1 MVSYPQQERYALQE
15 RLGIGAMGEVWLATD
30 TLLNRPV
37 AIKYLLTPERS
48 IHREYFLSEARVLAS
63 LQHPNITLIHDAVF
77 DEKRQQF
84 YLVMEYVQG
93 DSLAKLIEDQA
104 DPLPLNITLDVAIG
118 VLQALQYAH
127 EHGVVHRD
135 IKPENVII
143 HGQEIKLTDFG
154 LSGLVSVLAE
164 GTNFLAGTPE
174 YAAPEQIQGLAV
186 DGRADLYSLGV
197 MLFEMVTG
205 GHLPFEHYHKMSEVL
220 SAHVNEIPSSPRV
233 FVSTIPLTLE
243 QIIMQLL
250 AKMPDDRYPSAETLL
265 QSLEALQTRQKLN
278 QSGLILLGSEA
289 KPLVGRT
296 DELRQ
301 MEGVWGQV
309 QKQTKPH
316 LLVLNGA
323 AGIGKTRLA
332 VEFIDRKVVDRGFI
346 ALVGKSGE
354 LNIPYDPFTDIFAT
368 ALNQSLTT
376 YSIPPDQL
384 QQLLI
389 QIPDLTRLLQIP
401 QPDVEIHTPDVS
413 QVQWQFFAAVLAIFA
428 QFGSAVIFIENATKL
443 DEASLDLLRFLLSR
457 DQLPL
462 LFVAACRNVDQVDGW
477 LNDIPVDEKTVIN
490 LGPLATPQVKT
501 FLSQWFGDTVPTR
514 VVSLIE
520 KRSQGNPLRVEEA
533 MQQLIETEKIYKN
546 DVGQWQYS
554 QSETNKAYT
563 RELLSQSI
571 QNILQNRLNRLTLE
585 CRESLVLA
593 ALIEDGPEFDF
604 DIWLTMLGGE
614 AEWDLAQRV
623 LTEALEKRLVRQIDE
638 YRYALRP
645 AEVEQILVSDLPDEQ
660 RRSWHLAIAEAMEE
674 TNTSPIL
681 LSFQY
686 EQAGLIDEAARLLE
700 TAGDEAAAG
709 YAFNTAIAYY
719 NRAVQLV
726 EFRSVYKNL
735 GKLYQQIGKGQAS
748 VDNYQQALIL
758 AQQAGDIADQA
769 NILNSMS
776 LTLWLLQDQY
786 KEAYQRAATVLNL
799 SGAPETER
807 AIAQSNLGMIS
818 WYMGYLKESEEWCQK
833 AVAALRKSEDEEC
846 LATTLNRLGL
856 AYLSLGKLSEA
867 ETSFQ
872 TSLALREKLKDS
884 WGQAFCLNNLGKVA
898 TEHGHFEQALLF
910 LESAH
915 RIFERI
921 DSRDGQMVTYTN
933 RGRVMLYQNDFE
945 KALYWLTKALHLA
958 QQVGKQTAY
967 GLSEIYL
974 LVAQASVQNGE
985 LERARAVTND
995 ALKIV
1000 GAVGNPEY
1008 MAMTHAAL
1016 AQIYQAQGDRFDAET
1031 AFQKSL
1037 ALFKEIGSLT
1047 GLLRTQLSYARF
1059 LRDAGEIAAAQK
1071 LETQTRVEA
1080 ERIGL
1085 YLPPDVSTE

>member
-1 MVSYPQQERYALQE
+1 MVSYPQQDRYAPQE
-15 RLGIGAMGEVWLATD
+15 CLGTGAMGEVWLATD

-63 LQHPNITLIHDAVF
+63 LQHPNITLIHDAIF
-77 DEKRQQF
+77 DEERQQF
-84 YLVMEYVQG
+84 CLVMEYVQG
-93 DSLAKLIEDQA
+93 DSLAKLLEDQP
-104 DPLPLNITLDVAIG
+104 DPLPLSFTLEVTVG
-118 VLQALQYAH
+118 VLRALHYAH
-127 EHGVVHRD
+127 DHGVVHRD
-135 IKPENVII
+135 IKPGNVIV
-143 HGQEIKLTDFG
+143 HGKEIKLTDFG
-154 LSGLVSVLAE
+154 LSGLISVLAE
-164 GTNFLAGTPE
+164 GTDFLAGTPE
-174 YAAPEQIQGLAV
+174 YAAPEQVQGLAV

-205 GHLPFEHYHKMSEVL
+205 GHLPFEHYDILSEIL
-220 SAHVNEIPSSPRV
+220 YAHVNETPPSPRA

-243 QIIMQLL
+243 QIVMQLL
-250 AKMPDDRYPSAETLL
+250 AKLPDSRYSSAETLL
-265 QSLEALQTRQKLN
+265 QPLEALQARQKLN
-278 QSGLILLGSEA
+278 QSGLILLGPEVKSM
-289 KPLVGRT
+289 VGRT

-301 MEGVWGQV
+301 MEVVWGRV
-309 QKQTKPH
+309 QKQAKPH

-323 AGIGKTRLA
+323 AGMGKTRLA
-332 VEFIDRKVVDRGFI
+332 VEFINRNIVEQGLV

-354 LNIPYDPFTDIFAT
+354 LNIPYDSFTDIFAT
-368 ALNQSLTT
+368 ALNQNLAT
-376 YSIPPDQL
+376 YRIPAKQL
-384 QQLLI
+384 YQLLT
-389 QIPDLTRLLQIP
+389 QIPDLARLLQIP
-401 QPDVEIHTPDVS
+401 QPAVEIQASDAS
-413 QVQWQFFAAVLAIFA
+413 QVQWQFFAAVLAVLT
-428 QFGSAVIFIENATKL
+428 QLGPAVIFIENATKL
-443 DEASLDLLRFLLSR
+443 DEASFDLLRFLLSR

-462 LFVAACRNVDQVDGW
+462 LFVAACRCPDQDNGW
-477 LNDIPVDEKTVIN
+477 LNDIPADEKTVVN

-501 FLSQWFGDTVPTR
+501 FLSQWFGDAVPVR
-514 VVSLIE
+514 VVNLIE
-520 KRSQGNPLRVEEA
+520 EQSKGNPLRIESA
-533 MQQLIETEKIYKN
+533 MQQLIETKKIYK
-546 DVGQWQYS
+546 DERGKWQYS
-554 QSETNKAYT
+554 QSETDKVYT
-563 RELLSQSI
+563 GELLSRSI
-571 QNILQNRLNRLTLE
+571 QNILQNRLNRLTPE

-614 AEWDLAQRV
+614 VELDLAQRI
-623 LTEALEKRLVRQIDE
+623 LAEATEKRLVRQIDE

-681 LSFQY
+681 LSYQY
-686 EQAGLIDEAARLLE
+686 EQAGLIDEAARLLKA
-700 TAGDEAAAG
+700 AGDEAAAG
-709 YAFNTAIAYY
+709 YAINTAIAYY
-719 NRAVQLV
+719 NRAAQLV
-726 EFRSVYKNL
+726 EFRSTYKNL
-735 GKLYQQIGKGQAS
+735 GKLYQQIGKGRAS
-748 VDNYQQALIL
+748 IGNYQQALIL

-786 KEAYQRAATVLNL
+786 KEAYQRAATVLSL

-818 WYMGYLKESEEWCQK
+818 WYMGRLKESEEWCQK

-872 TSLALREKLKDS
+872 ASLALREKLKDS

-898 TEHGHFEQALLF
+898 TEHGYYEQALLF
-910 LESAH
+910 LESAQ

-933 RGRVMLYQNDFE
+933 RGRVMLNQNEFE
-945 KALYWLTKALHLA
+945 KALHWLTKALHLA

-967 GLSEIYL
+967 GLSDIYL
-974 LVAQASVQNGE
+974 LIAQASVQNGK

-1000 GAVGNPEY
+1000 ETVGNPEFVAITY
-1008 MAMTHAAL
+1008 AVL

-1037 ALFKEIGSLT
+1037 TLFEEIGSLT
-1047 GLLRTQLSYARF
+1047 GLLRTQLRYARF
-1059 LRDAGEIAAAQK
+1059 LRDTGEITAAQK

-1085 YLPPDVSTE
+1085 YLPPDVSIE